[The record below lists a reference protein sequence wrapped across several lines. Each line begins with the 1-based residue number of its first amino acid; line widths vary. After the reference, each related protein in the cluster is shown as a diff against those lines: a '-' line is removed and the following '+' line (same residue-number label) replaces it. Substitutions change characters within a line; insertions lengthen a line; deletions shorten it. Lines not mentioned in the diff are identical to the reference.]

1 MNNTIAQRVTTLE
14 QEKSKQLCIYV
25 MKKARSKKEQ
35 NKIYFYAISLNPK
48 IYKNFNEISKKFQ
61 RKKNLRSKYF
71 NFLLTH
77 QQLQLKFLIFIEI
90 FF

>member
-1 MNNTIAQRVTTLE
+1 
-14 QEKSKQLCIYV
+14 

-35 NKIYFYAISLNPK
+35 NKIYYYAILLNPK

-61 RKKNLRSKYF
+61 RKKNLRCKYF

-77 QQLQLKFLIFIEI
+77 
-90 FF
+90 

>member
-1 MNNTIAQRVTTLE
+1 
-14 QEKSKQLCIYV
+14 

-77 QQLQLKFLIFIEI
+77 
-90 FF
+90 